1 MINRN
6 LQQIY
11 NQQNIIFDFIHFQVL
26 ENDSMA
32 RVHLSIIAR
41 FIWLTTKIKRFYII

>member
-1 MINRN
+1 MINRYP
-6 LQQIY
+6 QQKY
-11 NQQNIIFDFIHFQVL
+11 GQQNIIFDFIHFQVL

-41 FIWLTTKIKRFYII
+41 FIWLTTKIKRFYMI

>member
-41 FIWLTTKIKRFYII
+41 FIWLTTKIKRFYMI